1 MPDMRLLPLLFG
13 AALLALGFAMRSSL
27 EAVAQGEHT
36 SHLVI
41 AAVAAGAAAFLIGSR
56 LARED

>member
-1 MPDMRLLPLLFG
+1 MRIFPLILG
-13 AALLALGFAMRSSL
+13 AALLALGLAMHSSL
-27 EAVAQGEHT
+27 EAVARGEHS